1 MRPIIIIEVICYFG
15 VILLQIFW
23 GIRGV
28 LTEQRFALFQVAS
41 LSLIMITVGLFDY
54 SPEYPFGL
62 IAISIAVFLFWII
75 GYPMARWIY
84 RQVFPPK

>member
-1 MRPIIIIEVICYFG
+1 MNQLLILEVICYFG

-41 LSLIMITVGLFDY
+41 LSLIMITVVIFSS

-62 IAISIAVFLFWII
+62 LAGSIGTIIFALI
-75 GYPMARWIY
+75 GYPIAQWVY